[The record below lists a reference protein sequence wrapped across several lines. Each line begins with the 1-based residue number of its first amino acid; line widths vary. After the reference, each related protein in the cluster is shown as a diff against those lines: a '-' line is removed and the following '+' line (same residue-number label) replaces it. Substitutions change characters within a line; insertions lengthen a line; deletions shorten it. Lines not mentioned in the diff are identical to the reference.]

1 MSDEQATKSGAE
13 PVAASQSA
21 PKSTTERLKSFLSQS
36 DSSQTREAP
45 SEQPEVETQIDP
57 KVSSDTEVA
66 ETVDDEPVI
75 TDGQDEQVKA
85 KPTSLKEL
93 AETLG
98 ADIEDILGI
107 DIPTKIDGK
116 EGKARLRDL
125 LKSYQLESHLN
136 QKSMAFADERKAFEA
151 QAQRTFSEHQQRAKQ
166 LEAAMQV
173 GQRLLDGE
181 FANVDWEQ
189 LQATDRLE
197 FNQKVVEYQQR
208 QQALQHLAGIIGQE
222 KEQQAQ
228 QAAQQREAYKA
239 EQLRL
244 LESKLP
250 EWTDKS
256 KREADI
262 KGMSEFLKESYG
274 IPPEQL
280 MAETNHALIL
290 IARDAWK
297 WNQLQ
302 KQKPAT
308 LKQVKDAPKL
318 LKPGT
323 PQSRASQSDLAIK
336 QARDRL
342 RSTGKVSD
350 AANALKRLGVV

>member
-1 MSDEQATKSGAE
+1 MTEQATPTGATQSQDAPSGASE
-13 PVAASQSA
+13 PR
-21 PKSTTERLKSFLSQS
+21 STTDRLKAFLSQS
-36 DSSQTREAP
+36 EPKQETKEPVEAKEP
-45 SEQPEVETQIDP
+45 IES
-57 KVSSDTEVA
+57 KVSEDTQADEA
-66 ETVDDEPVI
+66 VDDASNEA
-75 TDGQDEQVKA
+75 DGEQEQVKA

-125 LKSYQLESHLN
+125 LKSYQLEQHLN
-136 QKSMAFADERKAFEA
+136 QKSMAFADERKAFET
-151 QAQRTFSEHQQRAKQ
+151 QAQRITGEHQQRAQQ
-166 LEAAMQV
+166 LEAALQV

-181 FANVDWEQ
+181 FANVNWEQ

-222 KEQQAQ
+222 REQQQQ
-228 QAAQQREAYKA
+228 QAASQREAYKA

-250 EWTDKS
+250 EWTDKT
-256 KREADI
+256 KRDSDI

-274 IPPEQL
+274 IPPERL
-280 MAETNHALIL
+280 MAETDHALIL

-323 PQSRASQSDLAIK
+323 PQSRASQNDLATK

-350 AANALKRLGVV
+350 AAQALKRLGVV